1 MLLQHACA
9 DPDDAADANINYNA
23 STNLNGAAKVNGTAN
38 VNGTAAKMTELT
50 LREAKG
56 SSPLLPNLG
65 VGSMLG
71 YFTDILVRGRPPSSV
86 FHSPFL
92 YDCWLAWSYGVDGMA
107 DVRSCPSANR

>member
-38 VNGTAAKMTELT
+38 VNGTAAKLQK
-50 LREAKG
+50 LALKEAKD

-71 YFTDILVRGRPPSSV
+71 YFTDILVRRRPPSSAL
-86 FHSPFL
+86 PPL
-92 YDCWLAWSYGVDGMA
+92 YDCWLGPAMGIDF
-107 DVRSCPSANR
+107 